1 MKSYIYS
8 LIILVACS
16 GCQEKDSDTS
26 LDDSQALDKQQLV
39 EGESVRSNAKEDSPV
54 ANPNKEETLSSGS
67 RNEQTTTSEV
77 MKNARSAE
85 IEYLFIA
92 KDAVKNINIPEDV
105 TPELTES
112 DEHTIVTWPTDS
124 VREKEGFLV
133 LSGNYHAKVKIE
145 TKTKKILEV
154 LVAP

>member
-1 MKSYIYS
+1 MKIYIYS

-16 GCQEKDSDTS
+16 GCQEKGGDTS

-39 EGESVRSNAKEDSPV
+39 GGETVHSNANEDLEV

-67 RNEQTTTSEV
+67 RNEQTTTSEE
-77 MKNARSAE
+77 MKNARSVE
-85 IEYLFIA
+85 SEYLSIA

-105 TPELTES
+105 TPELKES
-112 DEHTIVTWPTDS
+112 DEHTIVTWPNDS
-124 VREKEGFLV
+124 VGEKEGFLV

-145 TKTKKILEV
+145 TKTKKVLQI